1 MVNRILCVDD
11 EPNVLQAF
19 ERQLRRQFDLHT
31 AVGPELGLEAIA
43 ENGPFAVVV
52 SDLRMPEMD
61 GIEFLS
67 RVRCSCPDTV
77 RIMLTANADL
87 GAAMAAVNEGKI
99 FQFLTKPCPADMLA
113 RSLESGLEHYRLI
126 TAERELLERTLHG
139 SVEILV
145 EVLSLVN
152 PAAFGRAQRVRRYVR
167 HMAEELKLSDRWQYE
182 LAAMLSQV
190 GCVVVP
196 PDIIDKARM
205 QRTLS
210 ADEQALLASQSR
222 IAHNL
227 VAKVPRLE
235 LVARMVAG
243 QSYAPGDE
251 SAPEP
256 VRIGADLLRIG
267 LELDDALIQ
276 GKSAAETLFRMRG
289 KPGYNPK
296 AVAALQRLRL
306 DEARTEVGNV
316 TLTQIRPGMVIEAD
330 VFTKTGVLLL
340 SKGHEVTESAVA
352 RLESFASRF
361 GIVEPIVV
369 TIPGGT
375 AQAELRVAIGPLPA
389 IPRPSLDV
397 LERIEAEPVPR
408 PPIRA

>member
-1 MVNRILCVDD
+1 
-11 EPNVLQAF
+11 
-19 ERQLRRQFDLHT
+19 
-31 AVGPELGLEAIA
+31 
-43 ENGPFAVVV
+43 
-52 SDLRMPEMD
+52 MPEMD

-67 RVRCSCPDTV
+67 RVRRFYPDTV

-210 ADEQALLASQSR
+210 ADEQALLASQGR

-235 LVARMVAG
+235 LVARMVAD
-243 QSYAPGDE
+243 QSSSQGDE
-251 SAPEP
+251 SVPEP

-267 LELDDALIQ
+267 LELDDAVMQ
-276 GKSAAETLFRMRG
+276 GKSAAETLFGMRG
-289 KPGYNPK
+289 KRGYNPK

-306 DEARTEVGNV
+306 DEARIEVGNV
-316 TLTQIRPGMVIEAD
+316 MLTQIRPGMVIEAD

-369 TIPGGT
+369 TVPGGT
-375 AQAELRVAIGPLPA
+375 DRAEPGVVLGPLPE
-389 IPRPSLDV
+389 IPRSSLDV
-397 LERIEAEPVPR
+397 LERIEAEPVPG